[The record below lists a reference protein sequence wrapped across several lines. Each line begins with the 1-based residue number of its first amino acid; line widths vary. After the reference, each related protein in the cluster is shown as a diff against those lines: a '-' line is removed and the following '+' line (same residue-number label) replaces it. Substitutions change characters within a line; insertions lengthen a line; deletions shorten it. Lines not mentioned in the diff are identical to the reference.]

1 MGFWTHCFVTSK
13 RFYSV
18 FSIRN
23 LSEHKSL
30 GLSSW
35 ILVCFRMGFFGLLEE
50 IILCFWKTCFLV
62 SKRNYFGLPIGI
74 IFLESFLATERNGIG
89 LPKRILLDFR
99 LLFSGLL
106 DGSFL
111 GLFNRIVNG
120 TILDFKK
127 NPSYFR
133 TESIRGSKI
142 NSFGPSNRILFVSQR
157 ETILNRIT
165 LCFQKQLF
173 WTSNGFILGFWKNL
187 F

>member
-18 FSIRN
+18 FSIWN

-35 ILVCFRMGFFGLLEE
+35 ILVCFRMRFFGLLEE
-50 IILCFWKTCFLV
+50 IILCFWKTCFLA

-74 IFLESFLATERNGIG
+74 V
-89 LPKRILLDFR
+89 LDFR

-120 TILDFKK
+120 TILDFKKK